1 MRRRAYVATV
11 LAGVVPGCGG
21 LPGFGSG
28 TSTTSASETTSQVG
42 GVGPGDD
49 GLSGTGAPASR
60 ADVQLFNATVSER
73 FATVVVTD
81 GGRELAVESR
91 PLPPA
96 QSVLFPG
103 LVAAKGLYR
112 VVVETE
118 SGRRGATDW
127 RVRDS
132 TPDLA
137 VDVRP
142 AVQFRRLAR
151 CRPDCSPLAIVRT
164 APGGGRVDGGE
175 ASGPDG
181 AGVGG
186 AADATQTPDRPSL
199 RNVLVLDNGGASDRT
214 IAVDLRD
221 GGESVLAGDYR
232 VPGGGRLDLSVP
244 ARVQYTLDVAAD
256 GRRTTY
262 DWSAATIDRLVVDL
276 ATPAP
281 TVRCRDLV
289 RDLIVRNDDDRSTRV
304 AVRIESG
311 GDRAA
316 AVGRTV
322 ELSPGGARQFT
333 AAVPSA
339 ASYDVLVETDRGL
352 REEYAWPICPPVG
365 PITVAVGATDI
376 AVSVRA

>member
-1 MRRRAYVATV
+1 
-11 LAGVVPGCGG
+11 
-21 LPGFGSG
+21 
-28 TSTTSASETTSQVG
+28 
-42 GVGPGDD
+42 
-49 GLSGTGAPASR
+49 
-60 ADVQLFNATVSER
+60 
-73 FATVVVTD
+73 
-81 GGRELAVESR
+81 
-91 PLPPA
+91 
-96 QSVLFPG
+96 
-103 LVAAKGLYR
+103 
-112 VVVETE
+112 
-118 SGRRGATDW
+118 
-127 RVRDS
+127 
-132 TPDLA
+132 
-137 VDVRP
+137 
-142 AVQFRRLAR
+142 
-151 CRPDCSPLAIVRT
+151 
-164 APGGGRVDGGE
+164 
-175 ASGPDG
+175 
-181 AGVGG
+181 
-186 AADATQTPDRPSL
+186 
-199 RNVLVLDNGGASDRT
+199 
-214 IAVDLRD
+214 
-221 GGESVLAGDYR
+221 
-232 VPGGGRLDLSVP
+232 
-244 ARVQYTLDVAAD
+244 VQYTLDVAAD

-304 AVRIESG
+304 AVWIESG